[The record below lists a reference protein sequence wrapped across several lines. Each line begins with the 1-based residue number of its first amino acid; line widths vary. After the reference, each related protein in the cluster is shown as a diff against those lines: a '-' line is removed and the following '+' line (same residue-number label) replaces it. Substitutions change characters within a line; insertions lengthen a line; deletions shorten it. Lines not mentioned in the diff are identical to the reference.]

1 MVLKNSRIMDIIGS
15 IFFEPVQQDNSPLVS
30 KKDSKTPSSLLEIS
44 LLIEHTAIM
53 IERMLNECEKKAA
66 R

>member
-1 MVLKNSRIMDIIGS
+1 MASKNSRIMDIIGS
-15 IFFEPVQQDNSPLVS
+15 IFFEPVQQDNNSLVS
-30 KKDSKTPSSLLEIS
+30 RKDSKTPSSLLEVS
-44 LLIEHTAIM
+44 LLIERTAIM

>member
-1 MVLKNSRIMDIIGS
+1 MASRNSRIMDIIGS
-15 IFFEPVQQDNSPLVS
+15 IFFEPVQQDNSALVS
-30 KKDSKTPSSLLEIS
+30 RKDSKTPSSLLEIS
-44 LLIEHTAIM
+44 LLIEHSAIM